1 MMKRVQEE
9 RSKFLNFSE
18 YLNSEDLKNKLI
30 LLPMEKTELLKEIRI
45 IQMIIL
51 TLRVYQRIW
60 MI

>member
-9 RSKFLNFSE
+9 RNKFLNFSE
-18 YLNSEDLKNKLI
+18 YPNLEDLKNKLI
-30 LLPMEKTELLKEIRI
+30 LLPREKTELLKEIRI

-51 TLRVYQRIW
+51 TWRVYQRIW

>member
-18 YLNSEDLKNKLI
+18 YPNSEDLKNKLI
-30 LLPMEKTELLKEIRI
+30 LLHREETELLKEIRI